1 MVKLSDLHPQYIL
14 DEKGEKKSSGIY
26 WLQVEKY
33 LQQIISAKNRVK
45 WIYFIPLFA
54 MGIALLIGAF
64 KYLHLADLLGGFQKS
79 SDGIIRGDLLINF
92 YLFSIVVVSSKLS
105 GLSLSDIGL
114 SLKDIKHGVLI
125 TSVYFILFNV
135 IAIILSIVFHK
146 DILIEYDSIK
156 QNANYMI
163 CEAIS
168 QFFGNALFEEVFWRG
183 FLLVQLAKVFH
194 KITKKTILALA
205 VSAIIGSVIFAYGH
219 SHGTGFQGLGMERSF
234 ALIISGISFC
244 VMYLLFNNIFSI
256 IGIHAITNISYIM
269 SVNGFVFIGYYHG
282 YISLVL
288 GIILA
293 IYYRKTRNKPI

>member
-1 MVKLSDLHPQYIL
+1 
-14 DEKGEKKSSGIY
+14 
-26 WLQVEKY
+26 
-33 LQQIISAKNRVK
+33 
-45 WIYFIPLFA
+45 

-64 KYLHLADLLGGFQKS
+64 KYLYLGDLLGGFQKS

-92 YLFSIVVVSSKLS
+92 YLFSIVVVSSTLS

-114 SLKDIKHGVLI
+114 SLKDIEHGVLI

-156 QNANYMI
+156 QNANSVI
-163 CEAIS
+163 GGAIS

-183 FLLVQLAKVFH
+183 FLLVQLTKVFH

-234 ALIISGISFC
+234 ALIVSGISFC

-288 GIILA
+288 GIIIA
-293 IYYRKTRNKPI
+293 IYYRTTRNKPN

>member
-1 MVKLSDLHPQYIL
+1 MRKN
-14 DEKGEKKSSGIY
+14 GEKKLSGIY
-26 WLQVEKY
+26 WLQVERY
-33 LQQIISAKNRVK
+33 LQQIISAKSRVK

-64 KYLHLADLLGGFQKS
+64 KQLHLADLLGGFQQS
-79 SDGIIRGDLLINF
+79 SDGIIRGDLLVNF
-92 YLFSIVVVSSKLS
+92 YLFSIVVVSSTLS

-163 CEAIS
+163 CETIC
-168 QFFGNALFEEVFWRG
+168 QLFGNALFEEVFWRG
-183 FLLVQLAKVFH
+183 FLLIQLTKVFH

-205 VSAIIGSVIFAYGH
+205 VSAIIGSVMHAYGH

-234 ALIISGISFC
+234 GLIVSGIFCC
-244 VMYLLFNNIFSI
+244 VMYLLFNNIFAI
-256 IGIHAITNISYIM
+256 IGIHAIMNISYIM
-269 SVNGFVFIGYYHG
+269 SVNGFVFIGFYRS
-282 YISLVL
+282 YIILVL
-288 GIILA
+288 GILLA
-293 IYYRKTRNKPI
+293 IYYRKTRNKPN